1 MKEGKYTGSIIGTI
15 ILSIAASVSFVLS
28 YRQYN
33 EKEPLLNNAYI
44 YASEP
49 ERKKI
54 SKKPYFRQSSII
66 FLLVGIIFLI
76 LAVDMLLKTT
86 WLVFCSI
93 SVAVAAIIY
102 SVISSSKIERE
113 KGAR

>member
-1 MKEGKYTGSIIGTI
+1 MGSIIGAS
-15 ILSIAASVSFVLS
+15 ILSIAALASFVLS

-33 EKEPLLNNAYI
+33 EKGPLLNNAYI
-44 YASEP
+44 YASEQDR
-49 ERKKI
+49 EKI
-54 SKKPYFRQSSII
+54 NKKPYFKQSSIV

-102 SVISSSKIERE
+102 SIISSSKME
-113 KGAR
+113 KEKRNH

>member
-1 MKEGKYTGSIIGTI
+1 MGTIIGTI
-15 ILSIAASVSFVLS
+15 ILSMAAIVNFVLS

-44 YASEP
+44 YASEQ
-49 ERKKI
+49 EREKMN
-54 SKKPYFRQSSII
+54 KKPYFKQSSTI

-76 LAVDMLLKTT
+76 LSVDMLLKTV

-93 SVAVAAIIY
+93 SVAIVTIIY
-102 SVISSSKIERE
+102 SIISYSKIEKE
-113 KGAR
+113 KRDH